1 MGHFVNGLSD
11 IALSINL
18 ILVKFSR
25 RVVHLLGV
33 CGNGIVVEV
42 ALNRNVIAPVFSS
55 IGVFIQFDFIEILPG
70 MTRLFVVRYFN
81 IFVVLALKLRCLVIC
96 GPGGLMFLCRL

>member
-42 ALNRNVIAPVFSS
+42 ALNRIVIAPVVSS
-55 IGVFIQFDFIEILPG
+55 IVVFIAF
-70 MTRLFVVRYFN
+70 
-81 IFVVLALKLRCLVIC
+81 
-96 GPGGLMFLCRL
+96 

>member
-1 MGHFVNGLSD
+1 MGHFVNELSD

-33 CGNGIVVEV
+33 LCGNGIVVEV

-70 MTRLFVVRYFN
+70 MTRLFVV
-81 IFVVLALKLRCLVIC
+81 
-96 GPGGLMFLCRL
+96 

>member
-55 IGVFIQFDFIEILPG
+55 IGVFIQFDFIEILPE
-70 MTRLFVVRYFN
+70 MTRL
-81 IFVVLALKLRCLVIC
+81 IFCCL
-96 GPGGLMFLCRL
+96 LF